1 MIPLM
6 ELKRRAK
13 ELKPTVQIGKYGL
26 TGEVLKEINKQ
37 LKDKKLI
44 KIRLQR
50 AFVLGKSRKEIAEEI
65 ANKTN
70 ARIVSIVGN
79 TISLFKE

>member
-26 TGEVLKEINKQ
+26 TDEVLKEINKQ
-37 LKDKKLI
+37 LKEKKLI

-50 AFVLGKSRKEIAEEI
+50 AFVLGKSRKEIAEQI
-65 ANKTN
+65 ASKTG
-70 ARIVSIVGN
+70 ARVVSVVGN
-79 TISLFKE
+79 TISLFRE